1 MREWPAEGTDPPLSP
16 KHLAS
21 FKNQSIP
28 SSEALTARTW
38 LYDAEKDLTHIN
50 EASRILDSHRSA
62 LLPLIDIYRVALAP
76 HKTLPVEIIRKI
88 FILSADCWG
97 RPNLNRNVVPRRS
110 LGVHL
115 DIRLILSRVC
125 SHWRTV
131 TLATQELW
139 NDIRVDFKDGDIT
152 RLLNALDIW
161 LSRSGEYPL
170 TLEIKAARRGYG
182 FLRLLV
188 QYSGRILNLNV
199 DRLPFPNAFFALPSG
214 SVDLLEALDMGIS
227 DNSDELT
234 RLLSPMSVFV
244 QAPRLR
250 CVTLHSWRD
259 SIGLSLLEIPWH
271 GLTELNIT
279 SMFSPI
285 SHYYSALQE
294 CQSLITALISVDSDD
309 NGILECAQSDIALS
323 QLRRLTVNADCLG
336 SAARF
341 LQNLSLYSVIQ
352 LSLEVRGSCSGPIS
366 LVRSLPALQQFAL
379 ELIQDC
385 ALLDSNLVMWLRA
398 CSSVF
403 DLFIDYALANS
414 ILDQIGDGTL
424 LQSLR
429 VISVLR
435 ADPGVLLTTLQSRR
449 SSTVY
454 STITAAG
461 AWPTRGST
469 NEEIESFTELL
480 TSGIFVA
487 REGSRS
493 RKEIEITAQADFEGG
508 RGFFGS
514 PLSQLPI

>member
-50 EASRILDSHRSA
+50 EASRILDSRRSA
-62 LLPLIDIYRVALAP
+62 LLPLIDTYRVALAP

-97 RPNLNRNVVPRRS
+97 RPNLNLVVVPRRS
-110 LGVHL
+110 LSVHL

-170 TLEIKAARRGYG
+170 TLEIKAAGRDYG

-259 SIGLSLLEIPWH
+259 SIGLSLLGIPWH

-294 CQSLITALISVDSDD
+294 CRSLITALISVDSDG

-341 LQNLSLYSVIQ
+341 LQNLSLDSVIQ

-366 LVRSLPALQQFAL
+366 LVRSLPALQHL
-379 ELIQDC
+379 
-385 ALLDSNLVMWLRA
+385 WLRA

-414 ILDQIGDGTL
+414 ILDQIADGTL

-449 SSTVY
+449 SSTIY

-469 NEEIESFTELL
+469 NEEIESFTGLL